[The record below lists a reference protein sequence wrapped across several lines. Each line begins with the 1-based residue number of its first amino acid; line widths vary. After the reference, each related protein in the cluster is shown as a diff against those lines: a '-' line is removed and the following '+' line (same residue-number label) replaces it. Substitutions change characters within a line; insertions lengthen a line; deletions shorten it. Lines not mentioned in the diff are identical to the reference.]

1 MTTPLNSVGTMVAT
15 FIDPTGQEWPLSNTS
30 DEWGWFTTPEIAG
43 WNATPYEFTLDPV
56 PRGGDDVRYIRSQS
70 VRITWPLHIWG
81 ETHTEFLE
89 RYRSIRRA
97 FMSTIHRQ
105 APGILRVARPD
116 GTAREIDVYYESGFQ
131 GEGGENWLSANPVLT
146 LLAPEAYWRDVEPTT
161 VVREYAPGADF
172 LNPFPTIS
180 SASVIGSTTVDNPG
194 DVEAWPTWVITGP
207 MTVLTAANTTTNRS
221 FELTYTLTAGQQIT
235 ITTFR
240 PTVRGPAGQN
250 LVNSLNWPTAYLW
263 SLMPG
268 SNAITFTLA
277 GSGAGSRIELD
288 FYPRFDGA

>member
-15 FIDPTGQEWPLSNTS
+15 FIDPTGEEWPLSNTT

-81 ETHTEFLE
+81 ETHTEFLT
-89 RYRSIRRA
+89 RYRNIRRA

-105 APGILRVARPD
+105 TPGILRVARPD
-116 GTAREIDVYYESGFQ
+116 GTAREIDVYYEAGFA

-180 SASVIGSTTVDNPG
+180 SASVIGTTTIDNPG

-207 MTVLTAANTTTNRS
+207 MTVLTATNTTTSRS
-221 FELTYTLTAGQQIT
+221 FELTYTLTGGQQIS

-250 LVNSLNWPTAYLW
+250 LVNALNWPTAYLW

-268 SNAITFTLA
+268 SNNITFTLA